1 MAPGTAHSF
10 GTCTLGTLGISSACE
25 SPLRFDRAG
34 AGEGCESS
42 FEALN
47 KLGRSVEGLDKEA
60 KGLEASVDWVG
71 VALGASEVGCGF
83 LNKLLE
89 LLFSG

>member
-1 MAPGTAHSF
+1 
-10 GTCTLGTLGISSACE
+10 
-25 SPLRFDRAG
+25 
-34 AGEGCESS
+34 
-42 FEALN
+42 
-47 KLGRSVEGLDKEA
+47 VEGLDKEA